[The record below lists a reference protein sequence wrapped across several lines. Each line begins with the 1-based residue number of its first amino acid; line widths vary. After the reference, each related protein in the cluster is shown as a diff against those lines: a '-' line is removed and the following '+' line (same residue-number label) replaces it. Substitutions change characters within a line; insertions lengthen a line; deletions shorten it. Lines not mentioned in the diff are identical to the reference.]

1 MRVEREEEEKKK
13 NTHLHGCNLQR
24 FQSPERGREKK
35 RLASSESLIIG
46 SEYLRLNRE
55 DT

>member
-1 MRVEREEEEKKK
+1 MRVEREGKK
-13 NTHLHGCNLQR
+13 NHLHGCNLQR

-35 RLASSESLIIG
+35 SLASSESLIIG